1 MSPQLDVVIGY
12 CCDFLVS
19 WLDESNVL
27 EVHHLADVYGLKQLN
42 ARVHSYILRNIQTFS
57 RTEGY
62 RRLPQDE
69 VFRVLSS
76 NELQVSRWSYFEGQQ
91 EISWFL
97 KVEAFV
103 LCFLCSDR
111 KLDFFK
117 LQTWSSTFFTS
128 F

>member
-12 CCDFLVS
+12 CCDFLVA

-27 EVHHLADVYGLKQLN
+27 EVHHLADVYGLQQLN

-76 NELQVSRWSYFEGQQ
+76 NELQVSRRSN
-91 EISWFL
+91 
-97 KVEAFV
+97 
-103 LCFLCSDR
+103 R
-111 KLDFFK
+111 K
-117 LQTWSSTFFTS
+117 
-128 F
+128 